1 MLITFLSVNA
11 ILLASTAYTRFAPA
25 LMQKS
30 DKIPVPAPT
39 SVTLNYVNVTVVCL
53 IMSPSECLTQN

>member
-39 SVTLNYVNVTVVCL
+39 SITMNYVNVTLKCPISGPNV
-53 IMSPSECLTQN
+53 